1 MKNSKDIYERSYL
14 DILNELAVQIN
25 CDSKI
30 SKEDRREINK
40 ADNKLFELL
49 WKYSN

>member
-1 MKNSKDIYERSYL
+1 MKDIYERSYL

-25 CDSKI
+25 SDTCI
-30 SKEDRREINK
+30 PKEDKKEINK
-40 ADNKLFELL
+40 ATNKLFELL